1 MKKNYIVI
9 FCFIIAIIFSIYFYM
24 SKSNNIVEGIWSS
37 RQLTVAAIIN
47 DRTISSHNKINMIKL
62 INIGDQRY
70 SNIIN
75 DPNMNNNDKISALR
89 KIYT

>member
-1 MKKNYIVI
+1 
-9 FCFIIAIIFSIYFYM
+9 M
-24 SKSNNIVEGIWSS
+24 SKSNNIFEGIDPR
-37 RQLTVAAIIN
+37 RQLSIAAILQ
-47 DRTISSHNKINMIKL
+47 DSTIGPNKKINMIKI

-75 DPNMNNNDKISALR
+75 DPNMNNKDKISALR

>member
-37 RQLTVAAIIN
+37 RQLTVAAILN
-47 DRTISSHNKINMIKL
+47 DRSISPHNKINMIKL

-70 SNIIN
+70 ANIIN